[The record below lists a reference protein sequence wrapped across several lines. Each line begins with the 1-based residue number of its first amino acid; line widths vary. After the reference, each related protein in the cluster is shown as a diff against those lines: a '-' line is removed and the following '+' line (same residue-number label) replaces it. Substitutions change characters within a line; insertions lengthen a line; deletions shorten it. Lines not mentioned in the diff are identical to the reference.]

1 MTPPEPKTLHR
12 AIITIGSNYEA
23 EHNVPYV
30 LSRLGASLS
39 IVAQTQPML
48 TEPIDFPYDSCQF
61 VNVVLLAT
69 TTESLAQVNKALKH
83 LEEACGRTPARRKAH
98 PEQVPMDID
107 LIIWDD
113 EVCKPRD
120 LQRPYVIEGLTQLSI
135 PIPTT

>member
-1 MTPPEPKTLHR
+1 MTQENPKTLHR

-23 EHNVPYV
+23 ERHVPSV
-30 LSRLGASLS
+30 LSCLGEYLT
-39 IVAQTQPML
+39 IVAQTPPML
-48 TEPIDFPYDSCQF
+48 TEPIDFPYDSAQF

-69 TTESLAQVNKALKH
+69 TSEPLAEVSKH
-83 LEEACGRTPARRKAH
+83 LKLLEESCGRTTARRKIH

-120 LQRPYVIEGLTQLSI
+120 LQRPYVTEGLTLLGISI
-135 PIPTT
+135 HRM